1 MLSVSYPTCY
11 LFWLSCFLW
20 RKWDTKGG
28 MGIPSSLLLH
38 SDLVSKIIRLFYDV
52 SCCYDPH
59 AIHVVHFDHLT
70 SRVKVH
76 KLDPLWIQS
85 LFCFSWSGLRWSVS
99 YLGPLQKSYEDA
111 SGCILIYTYCAVF
124 LLIAIV
130 CVCIVMQYD
139 ELVCDSLLACTFDFS
154 FCLVFVLLEDML
166 LMKESVLWI
175 VILWQAL
182 LNVAAIPCGIQREA

>member
-20 RKWDTKGG
+20 RKWDTKHIQKKKKGG
-28 MGIPSSLLLH
+28 MGIPSSLLLR
-38 SDLVSKIIRLFYDV
+38 SDLVSKIIRFFYDV

-130 CVCIVMQYD
+130 CVCAVMQYD

-154 FCLVFVLLEDML
+154 FCLVFVLLEDTL
-166 LMKESVLWI
+166 LM
-175 VILWQAL
+175 
-182 LNVAAIPCGIQREA
+182 

>member
-20 RKWDTKGG
+20 RKWDTKHIKKEKKEEGWG
-28 MGIPSSLLLH
+28 FLH
-38 SDLVSKIIRLFYDV
+38 LCCCTQIWLARSIIRLFYDV

-59 AIHVVHFDHLT
+59 AIHVVHFDYLT
-70 SRVKVH
+70 SRIMVH
-76 KLDPLWIQS
+76 KLDPLGVQS

-111 SGCILIYTYCAVF
+111 SGCILIYTHCAVF
-124 LLIAIV
+124 LLISIV

-139 ELVCDSLLACTFDFS
+139 ELVCDSLLACTLISLFAWFS
-154 FCLVFVLLEDML
+154 F
-166 LMKESVLWI
+166 S
-175 VILWQAL
+175 
-182 LNVAAIPCGIQREA
+182 